1 MFLCWLKALGIHSC
15 GWWGVIYT
23 YGRYR
28 LCKYSSLN
36 GLIWKTQK
44 LYSWKTPIVGG
55 SGGYR
60 WIYLTTTYARNSRAW
75 RGGEKCSHSVAVWQ
89 RRFRGGPTVA
99 PHSQPRK
106 QHTLPII
113 SMAEFVLIA
122 RSLFIHVFSK
132 FIFSIIVIN
141 LSIGLRTAF
150 LNLKANLHH

>member
-23 YGRYR
+23 YVLLSIHRY
-28 LCKYSSLN
+28 

-44 LYSWKTPIVGG
+44 LYSWKTPIGGG

-106 QHTLPII
+106 QHTIPFI

-122 RSLFIHVFSK
+122 RSLFLSHVFSK

-141 LSIGLRTAF
+141 LSILTAF
-150 LNLKANLHH
+150 LKLKANLYH